1 MREWPQLDPFVAHVR
16 EWQEELRHEAEVR
29 WLLGMQRIHGRR
41 FVQEHLNHP
50 AVRGRR
56 ARLVRDL
63 NAAMAAR
70 RMERKT
76 A

>member
-1 MREWPQLDPFVAHVR
+1 MTRWPQLDQFTAHVS

-41 FVQEHLNHP
+41 WVQEHLNAP
-50 AVRGRR
+50 AVKGRR

-70 RMERKT
+70 RKAKEQ
-76 A
+76 

>member
-1 MREWPQLDPFVAHVR
+1 MREWPQLDQFTAHVC

-29 WLLGMQRIHGRR
+29 WLLGMQRIRGRR

-50 AVRGRR
+50 AVKGRR

-70 RMERKT
+70 RRAKEQ
-76 A
+76 

>member
-1 MREWPQLDPFVAHVR
+1 MTRWPQLDPFVAHVS
-16 EWQEELRHEAEVR
+16 EWQEELRHAAEVR

-41 FVQEHLNHP
+41 WVQEHLNHP
-50 AVRGRR
+50 AVKGRR

-70 RMERKT
+70 RKAKEQ
-76 A
+76 